1 MNEVK
6 NTKTNKIE
14 LLKVIYV
21 EKVDRDVANEYL
33 RKIET
38 ISITKCKSLMVYS
51 NIQLHDNYIN
61 LIMKKYHYSLL
72 AIKNSYKYEMDEVYN
87 ILLSTCECTNI
98 IHKQNY
104 IHGNIKPSN
113 ILYDDEMNDIKLSDY
128 CRNELYNNS
137 KYGVPLSLENVYYM
151 SPEVLLNKEIGKESD
166 IFSIGCIMNYLVRRR
181 NPFKGDT
188 INEIIKNVIK
198 CEYEPIEI
206 DELNELESKIL
217 IKDVNERISIDEM
230 IECIKTIIK
239 KKDQDLD
246 DKMKLKIDS
255 KVRIIKE
262 KNLDSLN
269 FNNCNISDEGFKY
282 LMNSVSFKKFR
293 KIYLGGNN
301 ISNLSMKLFTKEMKN
316 SNEIIEIDFGSI
328 FYIIITNNIN
338 IENKITND
346 GLNSFS
352 KQLSYITNLKVLSL
366 GGNEISDINQ
376 LTINLHFISQ
386 LKSLHLYHNKI
397 TDSSF
402 ITFCNNLLTLPY
414 LNELSVSDNEIGDE
428 GIMCF
433 CSNLMYISE
442 LEVLSLFSI

>member
-1 MNEVK
+1 
-6 NTKTNKIE
+6 
-14 LLKVIYV
+14 
-21 EKVDRDVANEYL
+21 
-33 RKIET
+33 
-38 ISITKCKSLMVYS
+38 
-51 NIQLHDNYIN
+51 
-61 LIMKKYHYSLL
+61 
-72 AIKNSYKYEMDEVYN
+72 
-87 ILLSTCECTNI
+87 
-98 IHKQNY
+98 
-104 IHGNIKPSN
+104 
-113 ILYDDEMNDIKLSDY
+113 
-128 CRNELYNNS
+128 
-137 KYGVPLSLENVYYM
+137 
-151 SPEVLLNKEIGKESD
+151 
-166 IFSIGCIMNYLVRRR
+166 
-181 NPFKGDT
+181 
-188 INEIIKNVIK
+188 
-198 CEYEPIEI
+198 
-206 DELNELESKIL
+206 
-217 IKDVNERISIDEM
+217 
-230 IECIKTIIK
+230 
-239 KKDQDLD
+239 
-246 DKMKLKIDS
+246 MKLKIDS

-269 FNNCNISDEGFKY
+269 YNNCNISDEGFKY

-397 TDSSF
+397 TNSSF
-402 ITFCNNLLTLPY
+402 ITFCNNLFTLPY

>member
-1 MNEVK
+1 
-6 NTKTNKIE
+6 
-14 LLKVIYV
+14 
-21 EKVDRDVANEYL
+21 
-33 RKIET
+33 
-38 ISITKCKSLMVYS
+38 
-51 NIQLHDNYIN
+51 
-61 LIMKKYHYSLL
+61 
-72 AIKNSYKYEMDEVYN
+72 
-87 ILLSTCECTNI
+87 
-98 IHKQNY
+98 
-104 IHGNIKPSN
+104 
-113 ILYDDEMNDIKLSDY
+113 
-128 CRNELYNNS
+128 
-137 KYGVPLSLENVYYM
+137 
-151 SPEVLLNKEIGKESD
+151 
-166 IFSIGCIMNYLVRRR
+166 
-181 NPFKGDT
+181 
-188 INEIIKNVIK
+188 
-198 CEYEPIEI
+198 
-206 DELNELESKIL
+206 
-217 IKDVNERISIDEM
+217 
-230 IECIKTIIK
+230 
-239 KKDQDLD
+239 
-246 DKMKLKIDS
+246 MKLKIDS

-301 ISNLSMKLFTKEMKN
+301 ISNLGMKLFTKEMKN